1 MKDKKRDIHKSAV
14 ALKYKP
20 PEDSAPKV
28 TAKGRGVI
36 AERII
41 EEALKHDIPLKE
53 DPDLIQ
59 ILSLLDIGEDIPPSV
74 YKVVAEILAFVYS
87 LNNRFEEVQGQ
98 DSR

>member
-1 MKDKKRDIHKSAV
+1 MKEKRRDMQKSAV

-20 PEDSAPKV
+20 PMNMAPKV
-28 TAKGRGVI
+28 TAKGRGLI

-59 ILSLLDIGEDIPPSV
+59 ILSLLDIGEEVPPSV
-74 YKVVAEILAFVYS
+74 YEVVSEILAFVYS
-87 LNNRFEEVQGQ
+87 LNNRLKEAQG
-98 DSR
+98 